1 MIRTLKIW
9 WLGVQWSQAKL
20 VRDELSVQW
29 QACWEAS
36 RYEDA
41 KKIAVLLHNA
51 RNKAARLHLEKLKLE
66 QGK

>member
-1 MIRTLKIW
+1 ML
-9 WLGVQWSQAKL
+9 
-20 VRDELSVQW
+20 RDELAIEW

-41 KKIAVLLHNA
+41 KKLAVLLHNA

-66 QGK
+66 QGKP